1 MPPTVVRSLGPPL
14 GPPALPPI
22 RPSALAT
29 VPLPP
34 LHAVVPVLALS
45 SRALLIGAPSI
56 RGSTCRA
63 LPFLYRLPMSLFAA
77 LLVVVPVLFPS
88 TTVSFLFFPR
98 FLSIAFLAF
107 GLSYIKFLPSSCPC
121 PCPPGVRARLVFVP
135 AWCPCP
141 PVSRPSGAPT
151 AVVPLAVAAPAL
163 PPWLPFPFFACL
175 FVSFLTPLRRSF
187 VSYIRSGSSFFL
199 SFFFLLFFTSLPVL
213 F

>member
-1 MPPTVVRSLGPPL
+1 MHPRRGKRPSDGSASSPPRRCTVPVPNPCRCNMPPTVVRSLGPPL

-45 SRALLIGAPSI
+45 SRALPIGAPSI

-141 PVSRPSGAPT
+141 PVPPLRSFPS
-151 AVVPLAVAAPAL
+151 
-163 PPWLPFPFFACL
+163 PWLPQLCRRGCL
-175 FVSFLTPLRRSF
+175 FLFSLVYSC
-187 VSYIRSGSSFFL
+187 L
-199 SFFFLLFFTSLPVL
+199 S
-213 F
+213 